1 MPTIK
6 TTLLLLM
13 LIIPLSGCL
22 GTGFVV
28 SKLMGGGKSSG
39 PTVNADVQVG
49 KNNTKALVS
58 NSESTDTKAGDNAVI
73 TNTKVESQLA
83 PSGSVDSINVMNQ
96 DIPLWMILLLVLGWI
111 LPSPIEIWR
120 GFLKTITLGRYRG

>member
-1 MPTIK
+1 MRIK
-6 TTLLLLM
+6 SIVILVLCIM
-13 LIIPLSGCL
+13 PLSGCL

-28 SKLMGGGKSSG
+28 SKLLGGGKSSG

-83 PSGSVDSINVMNQ
+83 PSGNVDSINVMNQ

>member
-1 MPTIK
+1 MRIK
-6 TTLLLLM
+6 SIVILVLCIM
-13 LIIPLSGCL
+13 PLSGCL
-22 GTGFVV
+22 GTGFIV
-28 SKLMGGGKSSG
+28 SKIMGGGKSSG

-83 PSGSVDSINVMNQ
+83 PSGNVDSINVMNQ
-96 DIPLWMILLLVLGWI
+96 DIPLWMILLLVLGWV

>member
-1 MPTIK
+1 MRIK
-6 TTLLLLM
+6 SIVI
-13 LIIPLSGCL
+13 LILCIMPLSGCL

-28 SKLMGGGKSSG
+28 SKLLGGGKSSG

-73 TNTKVESQLA
+73 TNTKNENQVQAE
-83 PSGSVDSINVMNQ
+83 GSVDSINVMNQ
-96 DIPLWMILLLVLGWI
+96 DIHLWMILLLVLGWI

>member
-1 MPTIK
+1 MRIK
-6 TTLLLLM
+6 SIVILVLCIM
-13 LIIPLSGCL
+13 PLSGCL

-28 SKLMGGGKSSG
+28 SKLLGGGKSSG

>member
-1 MPTIK
+1 M
-6 TTLLLLM
+6 
-13 LIIPLSGCL
+13 PLSGCL

-28 SKLMGGGKSSG
+28 SKLLGGGKSSG

>member
-1 MPTIK
+1 MRIK
-6 TTLLLLM
+6 FIVILVLCIM
-13 LIIPLSGCL
+13 PLSGCL

-28 SKLMGGGKSSG
+28 SKLLGGGKSSG

-73 TNTKVESQLA
+73 TNTKNENQVQAE
-83 PSGSVDSINVMNQ
+83 GNVDSINVMNQ
-96 DIPLWMILLLVLGWI
+96 DIPLWMILLLVLGWV

>member
-1 MPTIK
+1 MRIK
-6 TTLLLLM
+6 S
-13 LIIPLSGCL
+13 IIILVLCIMPLSGCL

-28 SKLMGGGKSSG
+28 SKLLGGGKSSG

-83 PSGSVDSINVMNQ
+83 PSGNVDSINVMNQ
-96 DIPLWMILLLVLGWI
+96 DIPLWMILLLVLGWV

>member
-1 MPTIK
+1 MRIK
-6 TTLLLLM
+6 SIVILLLCIM
-13 LIIPLSGCL
+13 PLSGCL

-28 SKLMGGGKSSG
+28 SKLLGGGKSSG

>member
-1 MPTIK
+1 MQTIK

-83 PSGSVDSINVMNQ
+83 PSGNVDSINVMNQ
-96 DIPLWMILLLVLGWI
+96 DIPLWMILLLVLGWV

>member
-1 MPTIK
+1 MRIK
-6 TTLLLLM
+6 S
-13 LIIPLSGCL
+13 IIILVLCIMPLSGCL
-22 GTGFVV
+22 GTGFIV
-28 SKLMGGGKSSG
+28 SKIMGGGKSSG

-83 PSGSVDSINVMNQ
+83 PSGNVDSINVMNQ
-96 DIPLWMILLLVLGWI
+96 DIPLWMILLLVLGWV

>member
-1 MPTIK
+1 MQTIK

-83 PSGSVDSINVMNQ
+83 PSGNVDSINVMNQ

>member
-1 MPTIK
+1 MRIK
-6 TTLLLLM
+6 SIVILVLCIM
-13 LIIPLSGCL
+13 PLSGCL

-83 PSGSVDSINVMNQ
+83 PSGNVDSINVMNQ

>member
-1 MPTIK
+1 MRIK
-6 TTLLLLM
+6 SIVI
-13 LIIPLSGCL
+13 LILCIMPLSGCL

-28 SKLMGGGKSSG
+28 SKLLGGGKSSG

-83 PSGSVDSINVMNQ
+83 PSGNVDSINVMNQ

>member
-1 MPTIK
+1 MRIK
-6 TTLLLLM
+6 S
-13 LIIPLSGCL
+13 IIILVLCIMPLSGCL
-22 GTGFVV
+22 GTGFIV
-28 SKLMGGGKSSG
+28 SKIMGGGKSSG

-83 PSGSVDSINVMNQ
+83 PSGNVDSINVMNQ

>member
-1 MPTIK
+1 MRISTSV
-6 TTLLLLM
+6 LLFLC
-13 LIIPLSGCL
+13 IIPLSGCL
-22 GTGFVV
+22 GTGFIV
-28 SKLMGGGKSSG
+28 SKVFGGGKTTG
-39 PTVNADVQVG
+39 TEVKADVQVG

-58 NSESTDTKAGDNAVI
+58 NSESTETSAGDNATI

-83 PSGSVDSINVMNQ
+83 PQGDVDSINVMNQ
-96 DIPLWMILLLVLGWI
+96 DIPLWMILLLVLGWV

>member
-1 MPTIK
+1 MRIK
-6 TTLLLLM
+6 SIVILVLCIM
-13 LIIPLSGCL
+13 PLSGCL

-28 SKLMGGGKSSG
+28 SKLLGGGKSSG

-83 PSGSVDSINVMNQ
+83 PSGNVDSINVMNQ

-111 LPSPIEIWR
+111 LPSPIEIWS

>member
-1 MPTIK
+1 MRIK
-6 TTLLLLM
+6 SIVILVLCIM
-13 LIIPLSGCL
+13 PLSGCL

-28 SKLMGGGKSSG
+28 SKLLGGGKSSG

-83 PSGSVDSINVMNQ
+83 PSGNVDSINVMNQ
-96 DIPLWMILLLVLGWI
+96 DIPLWMILLLVLGWV

>member
-1 MPTIK
+1 MRISK
-6 TTLLLLM
+6 AIILLLC
-13 LIIPLSGCL
+13 IIPLSGCL

-58 NSESTDTKAGDNAVI
+58 NSESTDTKAGDNATI

>member
-1 MPTIK
+1 MRIK
-6 TTLLLLM
+6 S
-13 LIIPLSGCL
+13 IIILVLCIMPLSGCL

-28 SKLMGGGKSSG
+28 SKLLGGGKSSG

-83 PSGSVDSINVMNQ
+83 PSGNVDSINVMNQ

>member
-1 MPTIK
+1 MRIK
-6 TTLLLLM
+6 SIVI
-13 LIIPLSGCL
+13 LILCIMPLSGCL

-28 SKLMGGGKSSG
+28 SKLLGGGKSSG

>member
-1 MPTIK
+1 MRIK
-6 TTLLLLM
+6 SIVILLLCIM
-13 LIIPLSGCL
+13 PLSGCL

-28 SKLMGGGKSSG
+28 SKLLGGGKSSG

-83 PSGSVDSINVMNQ
+83 PSGNVDSINVMNQ

>member
-1 MPTIK
+1 MRIK
-6 TTLLLLM
+6 HIVIMLLCIM
-13 LIIPLSGCL
+13 PLSGCL

-28 SKLMGGGKSSG
+28 SKLIGGGKSSG
-39 PTVNADVQVG
+39 PTVNADVQAG
-49 KNNTKALVS
+49 KNNTKAVVS
-58 NSESTDTKAGDNAVI
+58 NSESTETKAGDNATI

-83 PSGSVDSINVMNQ
+83 PQGNVDSINVMNQ
-96 DIPLWMILLLVLGWI
+96 DIPLWMILLLVLGWV

>member
-1 MPTIK
+1 MRIK
-6 TTLLLLM
+6 S
-13 LIIPLSGCL
+13 IIILVLCIMPLSGCL
-22 GTGFVV
+22 GTGFIV
-28 SKLMGGGKSSG
+28 SKIMGGGKSSG

-73 TNTKVESQLA
+73 TNTKVERQLA
-83 PSGSVDSINVMNQ
+83 PSGNVDSINVMNQ

>member
-1 MPTIK
+1 MRISTSI
-6 TTLLLLM
+6 LLFLC
-13 LIIPLSGCL
+13 IIPLSGCL
-22 GTGFVV
+22 GTGFIV
-28 SKLMGGGKSSG
+28 SKVFGAGKSSG
-39 PTVNADVQVG
+39 PTVNADIQAG

-58 NSESTDTKAGDNAVI
+58 NSESTETSAGDNATI

-83 PSGSVDSINVMNQ
+83 PQGDVDSINVMNQ
-96 DIPLWMILLLVLGWI
+96 DIPLWMILLLVLGWV

>member
-1 MPTIK
+1 MRIK
-6 TTLLLLM
+6 S
-13 LIIPLSGCL
+13 IIILVLCIMPLSGCL
-22 GTGFVV
+22 GTGFIV
-28 SKLMGGGKSSG
+28 SKIMGGCKSSG

-83 PSGSVDSINVMNQ
+83 PSGNVDSINVMNQ